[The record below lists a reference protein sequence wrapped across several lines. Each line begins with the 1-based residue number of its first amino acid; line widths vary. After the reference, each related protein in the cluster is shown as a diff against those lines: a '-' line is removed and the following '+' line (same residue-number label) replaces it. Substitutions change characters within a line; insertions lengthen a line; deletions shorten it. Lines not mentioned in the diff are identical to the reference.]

1 MWLLLRENIRI
12 ALDSI
17 KSQLLRTILTILI
30 IAIGITALV
39 GILSVVTALKNT
51 LSSDFASMGAN
62 TFSINRYD
70 TNVRAA
76 GGTIEKINPP
86 LSYIDAKEF
95 KDDYN
100 LPYAQTSLSFTASM
114 ATEVKYENLKT
125 DPEVS
130 ILGVDDMFL
139 TNSGLDLSAGRDFTS
154 FDISN
159 NINVCIVGS
168 DFEKNLFKD
177 INPLDKTISLRG
189 AKFKVIGVLKSKG
202 STFGNNQ
209 DLRVLIPLQ
218 SAKSIF
224 TQPNVNYRISV
235 KVSEKDF
242 LEQAQEEAIL
252 TMRNIRSLSP
262 VEENN
267 FGIERSDD
275 LIQRIGA
282 ATTGINIAG
291 FLIGLITI
299 FGSSI
304 ALLNIM
310 LVSVTER
317 TKEIGIRKALG
328 AKRNDISFQF
338 FMETIVI
345 AQIGGLVGILLGI
358 GLGYAIASALSFK
371 FIIPWGAIVLAI
383 SISFIVAIISGLY
396 PAIKASRLDP
406 VEALRYE

>member
-218 SAKSIF
+218 SARSIF

-396 PAIKASRLDP
+396 PAIIASRLDP

>member
-218 SAKSIF
+218 SARSIF

>member
-1 MWLLLRENIRI
+1 
-12 ALDSI
+12 
-17 KSQLLRTILTILI
+17 
-30 IAIGITALV
+30 
-39 GILSVVTALKNT
+39 
-51 LSSDFASMGAN
+51 
-62 TFSINRYD
+62 
-70 TNVRAA
+70 
-76 GGTIEKINPP
+76 
-86 LSYIDAKEF
+86 
-95 KDDYN
+95 
-100 LPYAQTSLSFTASM
+100 M

-218 SAKSIF
+218 SARSIF

-317 TKEIGIRKALG
+317 
-328 AKRNDISFQF
+328 N
-338 FMETIVI
+338 
-345 AQIGGLVGILLGI
+345 
-358 GLGYAIASALSFK
+358 
-371 FIIPWGAIVLAI
+371 
-383 SISFIVAIISGLY
+383 
-396 PAIKASRLDP
+396 
-406 VEALRYE
+406 

>member
-1 MWLLLRENIRI
+1 MTLMFE
-12 ALDSI
+12 
-17 KSQLLRTILTILI
+17 QQE
-30 IAIGITALV
+30 GQ
-39 GILSVVTALKNT
+39 LKNK
-51 LSSDFASMGAN
+51 S
-62 TFSINRYD
+62 
-70 TNVRAA
+70 
-76 GGTIEKINPP
+76 P

-218 SAKSIF
+218 SARSIF

-371 FIIPWGAIVLAI
+371 FIIPWELL
-383 SISFIVAIISGLY
+383 S
-396 PAIKASRLDP
+396 
-406 VEALRYE
+406 

>member
-209 DLRVLIPLQ
+209 DLRILIPLQ
-218 SAKSIF
+218 SARSIF

-235 KVSEKDF
+235 KESEKDF
-242 LEQAQEEAIL
+242 LAKAQGEEIL
-252 TMRNIRSLSP
+252 NIRTSLS
-262 VEENN
+262 
-267 FGIERSDD
+267 
-275 LIQRIGA
+275 
-282 ATTGINIAG
+282 
-291 FLIGLITI
+291 
-299 FGSSI
+299 
-304 ALLNIM
+304 
-310 LVSVTER
+310 
-317 TKEIGIRKALG
+317 
-328 AKRNDISFQF
+328 
-338 FMETIVI
+338 
-345 AQIGGLVGILLGI
+345 
-358 GLGYAIASALSFK
+358 
-371 FIIPWGAIVLAI
+371 
-383 SISFIVAIISGLY
+383 
-396 PAIKASRLDP
+396 
-406 VEALRYE
+406 

>member
-218 SAKSIF
+218 SARSIF

-396 PAIKASRLDP
+396 PAIKASDWILLRL
-406 VEALRYE
+406 